1 MTKEVQSLIDLQSEQ
16 IHHRLV
22 YTNMIIF
29 LVGKLVSL
37 LGSRIMNFAIGLY
50 VLSVTGSG
58 MNFAF
63 TMILSTIPAII
74 LSPIA
79 GAIADVS
86 NRKFMVVLMDAL
98 SGFLLIGIFISS
110 MNHGLS
116 LIHIYISVFFLSI
129 FNTFFS
135 VAMEAS
141 IPNIVDKKRLT
152 KINSYNSSISSLAA
166 ILGPVLGGFVYGFI
180 NIEIFILLNGIS
192 FVLSSISEMFIDFKL
207 STKGQNETMT
217 TKKANVY
224 IEMKAGFDY
233 IKTKKV
239 IFSTMILSIYVNFV
253 FSGYMVALPFIVN
266 TNLGLSSDQYGLIQA
281 AFAIGSLLFSLLFS
295 TMSDKKSKYLYVILS
310 MFIISF
316 LMMITGIPS
325 LEFFKSMGT
334 YTIMIYFMLLNFMIG
349 CALIFV
355 NLPFFIML
363 QKQTPDE
370 YRGRVNGLLGTMSL
384 SISPIG
390 MILGGLLI
398 DLLPSFILPL
408 ICGMLFMVLSIVLHK
423 QKEFK
428 TLL

>member
-135 VAMEAS
+135 VAM
-141 IPNIVDKKRLT
+141 
-152 KINSYNSSISSLAA
+152 
-166 ILGPVLGGFVYGFI
+166 
-180 NIEIFILLNGIS
+180 
-192 FVLSSISEMFIDFKL
+192 
-207 STKGQNETMT
+207 
-217 TKKANVY
+217 
-224 IEMKAGFDY
+224 
-233 IKTKKV
+233 
-239 IFSTMILSIYVNFV
+239 
-253 FSGYMVALPFIVN
+253 
-266 TNLGLSSDQYGLIQA
+266 
-281 AFAIGSLLFSLLFS
+281 
-295 TMSDKKSKYLYVILS
+295 
-310 MFIISF
+310 
-316 LMMITGIPS
+316 
-325 LEFFKSMGT
+325 
-334 YTIMIYFMLLNFMIG
+334 
-349 CALIFV
+349 
-355 NLPFFIML
+355 
-363 QKQTPDE
+363 
-370 YRGRVNGLLGTMSL
+370 
-384 SISPIG
+384 
-390 MILGGLLI
+390 
-398 DLLPSFILPL
+398 
-408 ICGMLFMVLSIVLHK
+408 
-423 QKEFK
+423 
-428 TLL
+428 